1 MTNSM
6 RSALPMFLAA
16 LISIVVAF
24 ATGAAWVGQPFR
36 TVQLVT
42 LIGLGVTAGVSLA
55 QAVARSRQ

>member
-16 LISIVVAF
+16 FISIVVAF

-55 QAVARSRQ
+55 QAVARSRK